1 MTWVPT
7 SWLMQGW
14 MMPARCLR
22 GMCSMLLDFTLIRL
36 PIHEY
41 IVTVPLF
48 DKVTFNLNGR
58 PFTIVKKGSGKK
70 IIDITYDGKKIDG
83 YFITHD
89 QLREGKELVITTE

>member
-1 MTWVPT
+1 
-7 SWLMQGW
+7 
-14 MMPARCLR
+14 
-22 GMCSMLLDFTLIRL
+22 MCSMLLDFTLIRL
-36 PIHEY
+36 PI
-41 IVTVPLF
+41 LF

-70 IIDITYDGKKIDG
+70 IIDITYNGKKIDG